1 MLKDMNWLIRKTLKN
16 TFRSKKAWLLYLGL
30 PIIGILVSMLLE
42 GNTSGDVLR
51 VGIVNLDGDQAITQD
66 AIRFVEGLNH
76 IKITL
81 TDEKSLRGDIT
92 AGKLDSG
99 LVFGQGFATSVRE
112 GTPKNLNL
120 VSVKGAQVTAY
131 VKSLLQSYIGNVAA
145 IGKEAQ
151 GDQASFDAIYSDY
164 KQSSF
169 KVSAQTVTD
178 TSNTKG
184 MTYQAIGFLITFM
197 MFSAVN
203 LSELILKEKE
213 NRTFLRLLS
222 SPVSARTYV
231 LSNVIV
237 NIIIMFMQILLTV
250 FLMKNVFNIDSG
262 IPYGQMIP
270 ILLLFALA
278 AIGLSLL
285 IVAFAKSISGA
296 GALQN
301 LIITPTCLLSG
312 CYFPVDIMPDSVR
325 KISNFLP
332 QHWLLD
338 TVDKLQH
345 GTAFGSLTLNLAIL
359 LAFAVAF
366 ALVAIYRFGRNND
379 TRLFV

>member
-99 LVFGQGFATSVRE
+99 LVFGQGFADSVRE
-112 GTPKNLNL
+112 GAPKNLDL

>member
-1 MLKDMNWLIRKTLKN
+1 MLKDMNWLIRKTLNN
-16 TFRSKKAWLLYLGL
+16 TFRTKKAWLLYIGL
-30 PIIGILVSMLLE
+30 PIIGILVSMLLY
-42 GNTSGDVLR
+42 GNTSGGVLR
-51 VGIVNLDGDQAITQD
+51 VGIVNLDGNQAITRD
-66 AIRFVEGLNH
+66 AIQFVEGLNQV
-76 IKITL
+76 KITV
-81 TDEKSLRGDIT
+81 TDVKSLRNDIT
-92 AGKLDSG
+92 ASKLDSG
-99 LVFGQGFATSVRE
+99 LVFGQGFADSVRK
-112 GTPKNLNL
+112 GAPKNLDL

-145 IGKEAQ
+145 IGKEAH
-151 GDQASFDAIYSDY
+151 GDQAAFDAIYTNY
-164 KQSSF
+164 KNSSF
-169 KVSAQTVTD
+169 KVTAQAVKD
-178 TSNTKG
+178 TSKTKS
-184 MTYQAIGFLITFM
+184 MTYQAIGFLIVLM

-203 LSELILKEKE
+203 LSQLILKEKE

-250 FLMKNVFNIDSG
+250 FLMKIVFHIDSG
-262 IPYGQMIP
+262 IPYGQMIS

-285 IVAFAKSISGA
+285 IVAFAKSSSGA

-312 CYFPVDIMPDSVR
+312 CYFPVDIMPESVR

-338 TVDKLQH
+338 TIDKLQH

-359 LAFAVAF
+359 LAFAAAF